1 MLRHRTCILGHMIR
15 GRMSR
20 PGRRA
25 YGALSGVSAVFLV
38 GAMLAPVSSE
48 GQATEPLSE
57 ALGAQFD
64 EKAARIMGHIGSRD
78 QPQLTR
84 LLESEINAFL
94 RFQGAPKLPK
104 GIASPRVHIG
114 ADQRVTAE
122 AVIDLGLIREQ
133 GTGGW
138 LNPLQYLTGRIPV
151 SATGTVSSGNGF
163 VKLEVEAVTFAGVE
177 VPALVLQ
184 ELVRHYTR
192 TSTAPE
198 GVRLDRALT
207 LPFEIRELR
216 LSTRE
221 AIVVQ

>member
-1 MLRHRTCILGHMIR
+1 
-15 GRMSR
+15 
-20 PGRRA
+20 
-25 YGALSGVSAVFLV
+25 
-38 GAMLAPVSSE
+38 
-48 GQATEPLSE
+48 
-57 ALGAQFD
+57 
-64 EKAARIMGHIGSRD
+64 
-78 QPQLTR
+78 

-138 LNPLQYLTGRIPV
+138 LNPLRYLTGRIPV
-151 SATGTVSSGNGF
+151 SATGTVSSGNGS
-163 VKLEVEAVTFAGVE
+163 VKLDVEAVTFAGVE
-177 VPALVLQ
+177 VPVLVLQ

-192 TSTAPE
+192 TSTASE